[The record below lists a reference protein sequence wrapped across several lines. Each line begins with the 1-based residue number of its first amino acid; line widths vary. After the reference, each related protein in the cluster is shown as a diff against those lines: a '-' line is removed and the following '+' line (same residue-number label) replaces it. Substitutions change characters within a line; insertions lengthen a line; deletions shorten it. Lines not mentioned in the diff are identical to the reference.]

1 MVSWSHGLMVLPRG
15 KTPAAI
21 DGTVVGAIVRIRQV
35 GEREHSTFA
44 PPYHCSPNICVQ
56 RWFYFAINVS
66 FTSDLARYNTALY
79 TLNSNC

>member
-1 MVSWSHGLMVLPRG
+1 MVSWSHGLTVLPRG

-44 PPYHCSPNICVQ
+44 PPYHCSPNICV
-56 RWFYFAINVS
+56 
-66 FTSDLARYNTALY
+66 
-79 TLNSNC
+79 